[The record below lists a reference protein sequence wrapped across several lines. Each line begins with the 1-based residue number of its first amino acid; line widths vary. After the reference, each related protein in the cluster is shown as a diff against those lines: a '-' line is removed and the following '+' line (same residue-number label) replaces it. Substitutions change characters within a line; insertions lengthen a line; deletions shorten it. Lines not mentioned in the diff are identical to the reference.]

1 MQELKIG
8 ENEDLTQISVWS
20 ASVDAKLTEADD
32 EVSRLQKWLDDKKHE
47 EEMIAREDQMKFE
60 VKLHE
65 TRLKLQAELQT
76 AKPEGQSTT
85 SESTK
90 GLMAKLPKLVI
101 SKFEG
106 SYMDWPRFWSQF
118 SETIDKTNIAPI
130 SKFTYLC
137 GLLDS
142 MVKCTVEALAFTAEG
157 YNRAKSI
164 LQDRNRRLSNLT
176 LERSWTCHTSQMQT
190 PRR

>member
-1 MQELKIG
+1 MTISQSDHWKCAVEELKIG
-8 ENEDLTQISVWS
+8 DSEDLMQNSVWS
-20 ASVDAKLTEADD
+20 ASVDVKLTEADN
-32 EVSRLQKWLDDKKHE
+32 EVSHLQKWLDDKKHVE
-47 EEMIAREDQMKFE
+47 VIAREDQIKFE

-106 SYMDWPRFWSQF
+106 SYMDWPRFW
-118 SETIDKTNIAPI
+118 
-130 SKFTYLC
+130 
-137 GLLDS
+137 
-142 MVKCTVEALAFTAEG
+142 
-157 YNRAKSI
+157 
-164 LQDRNRRLSNLT
+164 
-176 LERSWTCHTSQMQT
+176 
-190 PRR
+190 

>member
-1 MQELKIG
+1 MTISQSDHWKCAVEELKIG
-8 ENEDLTQISVWS
+8 ESEDLMQNSVWS
-20 ASVDAKLTEADD
+20 ASVDAKLTEADN
-32 EVSRLQKWLDDKKHE
+32 EVSRLQKWLDDKKHM
-47 EEMIAREDQMKFE
+47 EMIAREDQIKFE

-106 SYMDWPRFWSQF
+106 SYMDWPRFW
-118 SETIDKTNIAPI
+118 
-130 SKFTYLC
+130 
-137 GLLDS
+137 
-142 MVKCTVEALAFTAEG
+142 
-157 YNRAKSI
+157 
-164 LQDRNRRLSNLT
+164 
-176 LERSWTCHTSQMQT
+176 
-190 PRR
+190 